1 MSERLIL
8 TKFIEVPSGVNI
20 QDKIALLNV
29 WVSDMQRNGIAILS
43 TSNVVRQEN
52 LDGTFA
58 EGFIVEYRESERE
71 GS

>member
-8 TKFIEVPSGVNI
+8 TKFIEVPASINF
-20 QDKIALLNV
+20 QDKIALLNI

-43 TSNVVRQEN
+43 TSNIQRQEN
-52 LDGTFA
+52 LDGTFV

-71 GS
+71 DI